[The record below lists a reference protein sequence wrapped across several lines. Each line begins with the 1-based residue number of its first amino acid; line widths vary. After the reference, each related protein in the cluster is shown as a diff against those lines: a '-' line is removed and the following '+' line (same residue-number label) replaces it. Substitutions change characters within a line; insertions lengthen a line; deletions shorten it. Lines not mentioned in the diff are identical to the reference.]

1 MVLLDDHQPTT
12 KFLFWK
18 RAALSIILFILIYF
32 GGIKP
37 LQSIFIDKIVY
48 PPLAGYI
55 QNYPDF
61 YLIIIEDEM
70 RLKNY
75 STFPQTPTKI
85 EWPLNGSICLAFTL
99 LFIGGNRKMMQ
110 ILVLYQFVFLIL
122 MLFAILLILNGYGL
136 MEIIYGIHLKLYKL
150 LFLFIGFLSIMDLY
164 SKIPKENKSH

>member
-1 MVLLDDHQPTT
+1 MVLLDNHQPAS
-12 KFLFWK
+12 KFIFWK
-18 RAALSIILFILIYF
+18 RASLSIILFFLIYF

-37 LQSIFIDKIVY
+37 LQSTLIDKIIY

-55 QNYPDF
+55 QHYPDF

-99 LFIGGNRKMMQ
+99 LFIGRNRKMMRK
-110 ILVLYQFVFLIL
+110 IILYQFVFITLIPL
-122 MLFAILLILNGYGL
+122 AVLLIINGHGL
-136 MEIIYGIHLKLYKL
+136 MEMIYGIHLKLYKL

>member
-1 MVLLDDHQPTT
+1 MVLLDNNQPAT
-12 KFLFWK
+12 KFIFWK
-18 RAALSIILFILIYF
+18 RFVLSIILFFLIYF

-37 LQSIFIDKIVY
+37 LQSTLIDKIIY

-61 YLIIIEDEM
+61 YLIIIADEM

-85 EWPLNGSICLAFTL
+85 EWPLNGSICLAF
-99 LFIGGNRKMMQ
+99 
-110 ILVLYQFVFLIL
+110 
-122 MLFAILLILNGYGL
+122 AILLILNGHGL

-150 LFLFIGFLSIMDLY
+150 LFIFIGFLSIVNMY
-164 SKIPKENKSH
+164 SIIPQENKSY

>member
-1 MVLLDDHQPTT
+1 MVLLDDYQPTT
-12 KFLFWK
+12 KFVFWK
-18 RAALSIILFILIYF
+18 RVVLGIILFFLIYY
-32 GGIKP
+32 GVIKP
-37 LQSIFIDKIVY
+37 LQSTLIDKIIY

-75 STFPQTPTKI
+75 STFPQVPAKI
-85 EWPLNGSICLAFTL
+85 EWPLNGSICLAFAL

-110 ILVLYQFVFLIL
+110 ILVLYQFSFLIL
-122 MLFAILLILNGYGL
+122 MPFAILLILNGYGL
-136 MEIIYGIHLKLYKL
+136 MEMIYGIHLKLYKL

>member
-18 RAALSIILFILIYF
+18 RVVLGIILFFLIYY
-32 GGIKP
+32 GVIKP
-37 LQSIFIDKIVY
+37 LQSTLIDKIIY

-70 RLKNY
+70 RLITY
-75 STFPQTPTKI
+75 STFPQVPAKI
-85 EWPLNGSICLAFTL
+85 EWPLNGSICLAFAL

-110 ILVLYQFVFLIL
+110 ILVLYQFSFLIL
-122 MLFAILLILNGYGL
+122 MPFAILLILNGYGL
-136 MEIIYGIHLKLYKL
+136 MEIIYSIHLKLYKL
-150 LFLFIGFLSIMDLY
+150 LFIFIGFLSIVNMY
-164 SKIPKENKSH
+164 SKIPQQNKSY

>member
-1 MVLLDDHQPTT
+1 MVLLDNHQPAS
-12 KFLFWK
+12 KFIFWK
-18 RAALSIILFILIYF
+18 RASLSIILFFLIYF

-37 LQSIFIDKIVY
+37 LQSTLIDKIFY

-55 QNYPDF
+55 QHYPDF

-99 LFIGGNRKMMQ
+99 LFIGRNRKMMRK
-110 ILVLYQFVFLIL
+110 IILYQFVFITLIPL
-122 MLFAILLILNGYGL
+122 AVLLIINGHGL
-136 MEIIYGIHLKLYKL
+136 MEMIYGIHLKLYKL

>member
-48 PPLAGYI
+48 PPLTGYI
-55 QNYPDF
+55 QNYPNY
-61 YLIIIEDEM
+61 YLITIEDEM
-70 RLKNY
+70 RLITY
-75 STFPQTPTKI
+75 STFPQVPAKI
-85 EWPLNGSICLAFTL
+85 EWPLNGSICLAFAL

-110 ILVLYQFVFLIL
+110 ILVLYQFSFLIL
-122 MLFAILLILNGYGL
+122 MPFAILLILNGYGL
-136 MEIIYGIHLKLYKL
+136 MEILYSIHLKLYKL
-150 LFLFIGFLSIMDLY
+150 LFLFIGLLSIMDLY

>member
-1 MVLLDDHQPTT
+1 MVLLDNHQPAT
-12 KFLFWK
+12 KFIFWK
-18 RAALSIILFILIYF
+18 RASLSIILFFLIYF

-37 LQSIFIDKIVY
+37 LQSTLIDKIIY
-48 PPLAGYI
+48 PHLAGYI

-99 LFIGGNRKMMQ
+99 LFIGGNRTMMRK
-110 ILVLYQFVFLIL
+110 IILYQFVFITLIPL
-122 MLFAILLILNGYGL
+122 AVLLIINGHGL
-136 MEIIYGIHLKLYKL
+136 MEMIYGIHLKLYKL

>member
-1 MVLLDDHQPTT
+1 MVLLDNHQPTT

-18 RAALSIILFILIYF
+18 RADPSIILCILIYF

-37 LQSIFIDKIVY
+37 LQSILIDKIIY

-99 LFIGGNRKMMQ
+99 LFIGGNRKMMRK
-110 ILVLYQFVFLIL
+110 IILYQFVFITLIPL
-122 MLFAILLILNGYGL
+122 AVLLIINGHGL
-136 MEIIYGIHLKLYKL
+136 MEMIYGIHLKLYKL
-150 LFLFIGFLSIMDLY
+150 LFLFFGFLSIMDLY
-164 SKIPKENKSH
+164 SKIPQESKSH

>member
-1 MVLLDDHQPTT
+1 MVLLDNHQPAS
-12 KFLFWK
+12 KFIFWK
-18 RAALSIILFILIYF
+18 RASLSIILFFLIYF

-37 LQSIFIDKIVY
+37 LQSTLIDKIIY

-55 QNYPDF
+55 QHYPDF

-75 STFPQTPTKI
+75 STFPQTPITI

-99 LFIGGNRKMMQ
+99 LFIGRNRKMMRK
-110 ILVLYQFVFLIL
+110 IILYQFVFITLIPL
-122 MLFAILLILNGYGL
+122 AVLLIINGHGL
-136 MEIIYGIHLKLYKL
+136 MEMIYGIHLKLYKL